1 MEISFH
7 LTQVDNSK
15 GDKMKRVFLILSAL
29 AVSAFG
35 YNYSGTWVNKSTSK
49 YNDPVILK
57 INGTT
62 VSPYIKRGNQR
73 IKLKS
78 KNATNTGNGLY
89 EAWGFGVKNLVLY
102 IKPINST
109 KIKIYEKKINT
120 SNRTVITRSF
130 IFAKK
135 MGVTKSI
142 KKRYIGNW
150 RSTGAFSA
158 ISKLTVRNV
167 DGNLYIRAWKN
178 TPRGQKALGLA
189 RAKYYGNA
197 LHITWYKGNLV
208 VNATIKGLNYNS
220 NTNRYR
226 TLQLDLRAKN
236 INTGL
241 TNRQT
246 INFRRGKINI
256 GRPIYRE
263 DRPIRK
269 HLKIGP
275 VDVNL
280 LINSY

>member
-1 MEISFH
+1 
-7 LTQVDNSK
+7 
-15 GDKMKRVFLILSAL
+15 MKRVLLILSAL

-35 YNYSGTWVNKSTSK
+35 YNYNGTWINKSTSK
-49 YNDPVILK
+49 YNDPVVLK
-57 INGTT
+57 ISGTT

-102 IKPINST
+102 IKPINSS
-109 KIKIYEKKINT
+109 KIKVYEKKIDT
-120 SNRTVITRSF
+120 AKRIVITRSF
-130 IFAKK
+130 IFTKK
-135 MGVTKSI
+135 SAITKSI
-142 KKRYIGNW
+142 KKRYVGNW

-158 ISKLTVRNV
+158 ISKLTVRDV
-167 DGNLYIRAWKN
+167 DGNLYVRAWKN

-220 NTNRYR
+220 RTNRYR
-226 TLQLDLRAKN
+226 TLQLNLRAKN
-236 INTGL
+236 INTGI
-241 TNRQT
+241 TNRQI

-256 GRPIYRE
+256 EHPIYRE

>member
-1 MEISFH
+1 
-7 LTQVDNSK
+7 
-15 GDKMKRVFLILSAL
+15 MKKILLIISAL

-35 YNYSGTWVNKSTSK
+35 YNYDGTWINKSASK
-49 YNDPVILK
+49 YNDPVVLK
-57 INGTT
+57 ISGTT

-109 KIKIYEKKINT
+109 KIKVYEKKIDT
-120 SNRTVITRSF
+120 SRKIVITRSF

-135 MGVTKSI
+135 GVVTTSV
-142 KKRYIGNW
+142 KKRYVGNW

-167 DGNLYIRAWKN
+167 DGNLYVRAWKN
-178 TPRGQKALGLA
+178 TQRGQKALGLA
-189 RAKYYGNA
+189 KAKYYGNA

-208 VNATIKGLNYNS
+208 VNATIKGLSYNS
-220 NTNRYR
+220 NTNRYQ
-226 TLQLDLRAKN
+226 TLQLNLRAKN

-246 INFRRGKINI
+246 INFRRANINI
-256 GRPIYRE
+256 GRPTYRE
-263 DRPIRK
+263 ERPIRR